1 MIKLNEGIMITGVG
15 RYNSPGLS
23 LKYCAYI
30 IMEMS
35 SGLIIG
41 LTMLYKEYGR
51 ESATLEP
58 MAAKSCMEE
67 FMKEG
72 QMIERIVSNRSSSIE
87 SELEVN
93 QQLCTNISHEL
104 EFWYLIKTLLVK
116 ISEMKAL
123 A

>member
-58 MAAKSCMEE
+58 MAAKSCKSCMEE

-72 QMIERIVSNRSSSIE
+72 QMMERIVSNRSSIE
-87 SELEVN
+87 TEL
-93 QQLCTNISHEL
+93 
-104 EFWYLIKTLLVK
+104 
-116 ISEMKAL
+116 
-123 A
+123 